1 MSLFNIY
8 LFSLLG
14 SGLLAAAIAVICKFS
29 NDKISFS
36 LIIWLIIRLLS
47 DSLAFLLIL
56 KFRINNFPV
65 FHVSILMEALLI
77 LNFFHGFFKTKV
89 EFRIL
94 TYFIPVIIFILET
107 QFLGSILS
115 SNRISFMSYNL
126 MTSILMFILIWN
138 IKRIK
143 IFDQSIVKALFVFHS
158 ISFIYSIS
166 ENVIRVNDD
175 LMSLILPIFL
185 VSIISLNL
193 FFSYHLWSVRRS

>member
-1 MSLFNIY
+1 LSLFSIY

-14 SGLLAAAIAVICKFS
+14 SGLLAAAISVICKFS

-56 KFRINNFPV
+56 KFRLNNFPV
-65 FHVSILMEALLI
+65 FHVSILIEAILI
-77 LNFFHGFFKTKV
+77 SNFFHGFFTSKV

-94 TYFIPVIIFILET
+94 TYLIPVTIFILET
-107 QFLGSILS
+107 QFLGSIFS
-115 SNRISFMSYNL
+115 ANRISFMSYNL

-138 IKRIK
+138 IKRIN
-143 IFDQSIVKALFVFHS
+143 IFDQSIIKALFVFHS

-166 ENVIRVNDD
+166 ENVIRVNND

-193 FFSYHLWSVRRS
+193 FLSYHLWSVRRS